1 MGTEFFYTPGVKYI
15 GVRQSKPQNMATD
28 NMNNNKMM
36 WPENLK

>member
-1 MGTEFFYTPGVKYI
+1 MGTEFFYTPDGKYI